1 MRVRFQADADFNEI
15 IIRAVLRHEP
25 GIDFQG
31 ALAADLPE
39 RSDPEVLAIA
49 SAAGRVLV
57 SHDRKS
63 MPTHFA
69 EFITRETSAG
79 LLIVPQHLAIARVVE
94 DLVTIWT
101 ASDAEEWVNRIYAL
115 PL

>member
-1 MRVRFQADADFNEI
+1 MTVRFQADADFNEI

-25 GIDFQG
+25 GIDFQS
-31 ALAADLPE
+31 APAANLPG

-49 SAAGRVLV
+49 AAAGRVLV

-63 MPTHFA
+63 MPDHFA

-79 LLIVPQHLAIARVVE
+79 LLIVPQRLAIARAVE
-94 DLVTIWT
+94 DLVLIWT
-101 ASDAEEWVNRIYAL
+101 ASEAEEWVNRIYSL